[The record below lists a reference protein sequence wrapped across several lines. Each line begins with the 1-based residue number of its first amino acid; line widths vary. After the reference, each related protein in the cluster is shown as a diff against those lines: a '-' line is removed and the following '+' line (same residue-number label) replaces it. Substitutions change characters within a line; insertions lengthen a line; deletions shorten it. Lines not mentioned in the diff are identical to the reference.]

1 MVISNIAHMIP
12 FVKSDLYV
20 IILSKLYVCT
30 CTEKYPQRIYEIFN
44 NGYLWMGTWVIFHFV
59 IFVFL

>member
-30 CTEKYPQRIYEIFN
+30 CIEKYPQRIYETF
-44 NGYLWMGTWVIFHFV
+44 
-59 IFVFL
+59 